1 MCYVSVCLVSRMM
14 LALDERLGLLPCA
27 LHVRWHGVHCRDA
40 NTIDDNNNIT
50 IVVILTI
57 CVYIYIYRE
66 RERYMCIYIYI
77 YTCIIAKMTQDDR
90 CSMAV
95 LAESMITAGFKH

>member
-1 MCYVSVCLVSRMM
+1 MCIYM
-14 LALDERLGLLPCA
+14 
-27 LHVRWHGVHCRDA
+27 
-40 NTIDDNNNIT
+40 
-50 IVVILTI
+50 
-57 CVYIYIYRE
+57 YIYIYIE
-66 RERYMCIYIYI
+66 RERDTCVYVYIYIYI